1 LQLKD
6 KYMEMK
12 SIDGVGVCYYYR
24 GNTSV
29 ANYYHSNLAGLS
41 KMECDL
47 LNDHYRKEQILD

>member
-1 LQLKD
+1 
-6 KYMEMK
+6 MEMK